1 MDNSKLY
8 LCPSIKIEKL
18 NEFCAFILHTLDNV
32 LTKEEKGRGKS
43 KYTMLLNFDDLV
55 AKYLDI
61 CNEFRLEVKF

>member
-1 MDNSKLY
+1 MGYDKLY

-32 LTKEEKGRGKS
+32 LTNEEKGKGKS

-55 AKYLDI
+55 TKYLVLCKD
-61 CNEFRLEVKF
+61 FHLEVKF